1 MIVVGLM
8 RNIARTGEKTAQTEA
23 IEEYV
28 RETDK
33 VRRQVAE
40 NYRTSAKAA
49 KKLFN
54 SLMFGGSIAQWKR
67 VWKVEREAKSEL
79 AEAFEKE
86 MRRARVLIAEQEIKR
101 SGARQKKSDK
111 TWMSEAV
118 SREEERIM
126 LKMQQA
132 TARLG
137 WETGTLIHD
146 AIIVQRMSNEDPT
159 EQRKLEQAVD
169 TALCEAMEERGWT
182 VGSARAKVTKM

>member
-1 MIVVGLM
+1 
-8 RNIARTGEKTAQTEA
+8 
-23 IEEYV
+23 
-28 RETDK
+28 
-33 VRRQVAE
+33 
-40 NYRTSAKAA
+40 
-49 KKLFN
+49 
-54 SLMFGGSIAQWKR
+54 MFGGSIAQWKR
-67 VWKVEREAKSEL
+67 VWKVERETKSEL

-132 TARLG
+132 TAKLG

-146 AIIVQRMSNEDPT
+146 AIIVQRKSSEDPT
-159 EQRKLEQAVD
+159 EQKKLEQAVD